1 MLVLVV
7 VYVWFHVCACLCV
20 GAVCVILYICYVVE
34 CMHSCGCSCMVV
46 CVDMLCV
53 RGVWGGGGQCGSQLG

>member
-20 GAVCVILYICYVVE
+20 GAVCMILYICYVVE

-53 RGVWGGGGQCGSQLG
+53 RGV